1 MARSF
6 HLLTGDGALVAP
18 VGWLSGRWKRNGSRR
33 PVSAHL
39 AKCRATYSRSM
50 AVEDA
55 ADFCLAGA
63 LRVGAL
69 FCGAGAEAA
78 GWDWD
83 GAGAAGWGG
92 GVRGPPRAQ
101 RRSCCPDPP
110 TPATP
115 TNPRPPGRPPR
126 LP

>member
-18 VGWLSGRWKRNGSRR
+18 LGWLSGRCKRNGSRR

-50 AVEDA
+50 ALEGA
-55 ADFCLAGA
+55 AGFCLEGA

-83 GAGAAGWGG
+83 GAGAAGCAWD
-92 GVRGPPRAQ
+92 VR
-101 RRSCCPDPP
+101 
-110 TPATP
+110 
-115 TNPRPPGRPPR
+115 PRPRPLLR
-126 LP
+126 TW